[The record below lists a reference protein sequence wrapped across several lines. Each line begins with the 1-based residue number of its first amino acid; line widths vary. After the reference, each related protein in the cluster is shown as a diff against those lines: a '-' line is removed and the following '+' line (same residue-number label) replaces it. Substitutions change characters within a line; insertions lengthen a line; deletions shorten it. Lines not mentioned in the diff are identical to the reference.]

1 MSQLQ
6 DPSKLVRPR
15 SKSPRSRSPRQYQAT
30 IKRHSSTWDEQ
41 LLEAAM
47 AEKNRKDTLLETW
60 GRLVSTNPLYL
71 NVALTEDEVLF
82 GRRDDCDVYIDD
94 GAVSNTHCRLWR
106 EEIKEDDDEA
116 HAGQYRIWLEDLSTN
131 GTFVD
136 KKRVGKHNKIQIHS
150 GTEIVLIPRGTDR
163 EKVSFIIYVPK
174 LEKQEK
180 APEGKVTFVFTDVQ
194 SSTSLWEACP
204 KAMNESLRMHDKIL
218 RRVLKRFNGYE
229 VKTEGDAFMVTF
241 FSPIDAIGWCV
252 AVQEELLNANWPA
265 QLLKQRA
272 ARPERDPNDNDKFI
286 FRGIRVRM
294 GIHTGQ
300 PNCRRNP
307 VTGRMDYFGPVVNRS
322 ARVSD
327 SAHGGQIAI
336 TREVVAELEEAKKQN
351 DYDERMPHKLV
362 ITDVGEHQYKGIK
375 DLVQVFQ
382 LSTERF
388 QSRKFP
394 ELRTATKGHAGTLT
408 KPLKIIDSDLT
419 RTGSLSSDDA
429 PPLEITKR
437 TKCSRPECD
446 NVESDDA
453 PFGVCARCKNA
464 RYCGNDCQRKHWK
477 LHKKVCRDASHVHSG
492 SPNKKI
498 SRTIMKSS
506 ASKEK
511 LDD

>member
-327 SAHGGQIAI
+327 TGHGGQIVCTQEAYDELMAEREAK
-336 TREVVAELEEAKKQN
+336 TREELAGDKF
-351 DYDERMPHKLV
+351 PLV
-362 ITDVGEHQYKGIK
+362 HDLGEHHLKGIK
-375 DLVQVFQ
+375 ELVRIYEV
-382 LSTERF
+382 TPPEMRERHDI
-388 QSRKFP
+388 FP
-394 ELRTATKGHAGTLT
+394 PIRTIDNEERTKNMAFSVKAKQGDTL
-408 KPLKIIDSDLT
+408 DSDEEEGDENNDNLAD
-419 RTGSLSSDDA
+419 SDDDDDDD
-429 PPLEITKR
+429 
-437 TKCSRPECD
+437 D
-446 NVESDDA
+446 NDGDRNNDDA
-453 PFGVCARCKNA
+453 GFGRQ
-464 RYCGNDCQRKHWK
+464 GDG
-477 LHKKVCRDASHVHSG
+477 DASDE
-492 SPNKKI
+492 N
-498 SRTIMKSS
+498 
-506 ASKEK
+506 
-511 LDD
+511 